1 MPEGYTTKVTGEKQ
15 AAVQAVKERF
25 SGVNDYVFT
34 NYRGLTV
41 EQITQIRGALREQ
54 DADFRVLKNRT
65 ARIAFQDLEYPD
77 VSELLTGP
85 TAVALARGE
94 SGPVVKKLID
104 FAKEMP
110 VELKGGLISGSVFS
124 LEQIEAYSRLPTR
137 EELLAKLM
145 SAMNG
150 TAQNLVFVLN
160 AIPQK
165 LVRTL
170 QAVKEKKESEG

>member
-1 MPEGYTTKVTGEKQ
+1 MPEGYTTKLNPEKQ
-15 AAVQAVKERF
+15 AAVQAVKDRF
-25 SGVNDYVFT
+25 DGVSDYVFT

-41 EQITQIRGALREQ
+41 EQITQIRQVLREQ
-54 DADFRVLKNRT
+54 NADFRVLKNRT
-65 ARIAFQDLEYPD
+65 AIIAFNDMEYPD

-85 TAVALARGE
+85 TAVALTRGE
-94 SGPVVKKLID
+94 SGPVVKKLLD
-104 FAKEMP
+104 FGKDMP
-110 VELKGGLISGSVFS
+110 VEVKGGLISGSVFS
-124 LEQIEAYSRLPTR
+124 FEQIEAYSKLPTR
-137 EELLAKLM
+137 DELLSKLM

>member
-1 MPEGYTTKVTGEKQ
+1 MPEGYTTKINEQKQ

-25 SGVNDYVFT
+25 AGVNDYVFT

-41 EQITQIRGALREQ
+41 EQITAIRRALHEQ
-54 DADFRVLKNRT
+54 DADYRVIKNRT
-65 ARIAFQDLEYPD
+65 AKIAFSELEYPD
-77 VSELLTGP
+77 VSELLVGP

-94 SGPVVKKLID
+94 SGSVVKRLID

-110 VELKGGLISGSVFS
+110 VELKGGLIGGAVFS
-124 LEQIEAYSRLPTR
+124 LEQVEAYSRLPSR
-137 EELLAKLM
+137 DELIAKLM